1 MTKNFQQKFL
11 KTVKQAIYDY
21 GMIENGDRVAVGFSG
36 GKDSVTL
43 LYALYLLRR
52 SLPVEFELEAVF
64 IKTGWPMDIP
74 VLEEFCGSLN
84 IPFHVVETEI
94 AKIVFEDREDD
105 NPCAICSHLRRGAL
119 HSKALELG
127 CKKIAL
133 GHHLDDVMETFF
145 MSMIYTGQMRVF
157 SPSTFLDRTG
167 LTMIRPL
174 VYHRVEEVISFVE
187 SEHLPFI
194 PNPCPANGFTNR
206 EVVKKFLVDMVKRFP
221 DFKARFLTAL
231 KTFDQKHLWP
241 EVLPKVKRK

>member
-1 MTKNFQQKFL
+1 MAKNYRQKFL
-11 KTVKQAIYDY
+11 TKVKRAIYDY

-43 LYALYLLRR
+43 LYALYLLKR
-52 SLPVEFELEAVF
+52 SLPVKYELEAVF
-64 IKTGWPMDIP
+64 IKTGWPMDLP
-74 VLEEFCGSLN
+74 VLEEFCRSLN
-84 IPFHVVETEI
+84 ISFHVVETEI

-119 HSKALELG
+119 HSRALELG

-133 GHHLDDVMETFF
+133 GHHLDDVIETFF

-157 SPSTFLDRTG
+157 SPTTFLDRTG

-174 VYHRVEEVISFVE
+174 VYHHVEEIVSFVE
-187 SEHLPFI
+187 MENLPFI
-194 PNPCPANGFTNR
+194 NNPCPANGFTNR
-206 EVVKKFLVDMVKRFP
+206 EVVKKFLADMVKRFP

-231 KTFDQKHLWP
+231 KTFDQKYLWP
-241 EVLPKVKRK
+241 EVLPKGKGK